1 MMIRQNPPVR
11 IRGLVPYLGS
21 RLVVYWP
28 YFTALLCSI
37 VSIHLALFAV
47 TVSRV
52 TKVAKHFGGDVSNE
66 SQVGILGQ
74 AHVGETE

>member
-1 MMIRQNPPVR
+1 MIRRNPPVR

-28 YFTALLCSI
+28 YFIALLLFI
-37 VSIHLALFAV
+37 VGIHFALFAV
-47 TVSRV
+47 TVFWV
-52 TKVAKHFGGDVSNE
+52 TKVAKDFGGNLSNE

-74 AHVGETE
+74 AHVRETE